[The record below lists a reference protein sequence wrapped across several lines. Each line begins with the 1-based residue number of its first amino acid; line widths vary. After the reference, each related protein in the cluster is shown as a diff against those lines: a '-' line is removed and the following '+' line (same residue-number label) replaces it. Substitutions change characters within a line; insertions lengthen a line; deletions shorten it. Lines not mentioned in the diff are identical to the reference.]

1 MNPGSHTPIQ
11 LELVDII
18 EPAAIGH
25 WPLAW
30 GWWLLLI
37 ATLVTLGLIIYVTT
51 VMVKQYKIRSRAYRL
66 LDQAKDDYAQSGNAN
81 NYCRD
86 VNQILKRYW
95 AYYRPGSDISVLT
108 GKRWVE
114 QLNGHCSTSIFENA
128 IAFALID
135 GPYSKLDDF
144 NSDEL
149 EVAAKQW
156 IKRASIHQLKDTTG
170 DVNV

>member
-1 MNPGSHTPIQ
+1 MNPSSHTPIQ
-11 LELVDII
+11 LALVDII
-18 EPAAIGH
+18 EPTAIGH

-37 ATLVTLGLIIYVTT
+37 ATLVTLGLIIYVTIVT
-51 VMVKQYKIRSRAYRL
+51 VQQYKIRSRAYRL
-66 LDQAKDDYAQSGNAN
+66 LDQAKDDYAQTGNAN

-95 AYYRPGSDISVLT
+95 AYYRPGSDITVLT

-114 QLNGHCSTSIFENA
+114 QLNGQCSIAIFEHTTA
-128 IAFALID
+128 LALID
-135 GPYSKLDDF
+135 GPYRKLDDF
-144 NSDEL
+144 KSDEL

-156 IKRASIHQLKDTTG
+156 IKQASIRQLKDTAG
-170 DVNV
+170 GVNV